1 MADAIALKFLSVSL
15 RKGQLAQFFSYQ
27 LTPPRACR

>member
-15 RKGQLAQFFSYQ
+15 SKGQLAQFFSYQ
-27 LTPPRACR
+27 LTPMP

>member
-15 RKGQLAQFFSYQ
+15 GKGQLAQFFSYQ
-27 LTPPRACR
+27 LTPMP

>member
-1 MADAIALKFLSVSL
+1 MAAAILKFLSVSL
-15 RKGQLAQFFSYQ
+15 SKGQLAQFFSYQ

>member
-15 RKGQLAQFFSYQ
+15 SEGQLAQFFSYQ
-27 LTPPRACR
+27 SRPMP